1 MATIDTAAISL
12 ATPRK
17 LVRGWGMMSIPFEEF
32 EQSNSRTCQVTASAV
47 DTSRFLL
54 AENQTPKAQNPRF
67 LSKPGV
73 LSTSNLAVKERFEL
87 NSLFDQQGPYYGAF
101 SVHSSTIE

>member
-1 MATIDTAAISL
+1 
-12 ATPRK
+12 
-17 LVRGWGMMSIPFEEF
+17 MSIPFEEF

-47 DTSRFLL
+47 DASRFLL

-73 LSTSNLAVKERFEL
+73 LSTSNLAVKESAKSISIYSHD
-87 NSLFDQQGPYYGAF
+87 NSITLYFIGILRL
-101 SVHSSTIE
+101 SSSQDIHQRSSRS